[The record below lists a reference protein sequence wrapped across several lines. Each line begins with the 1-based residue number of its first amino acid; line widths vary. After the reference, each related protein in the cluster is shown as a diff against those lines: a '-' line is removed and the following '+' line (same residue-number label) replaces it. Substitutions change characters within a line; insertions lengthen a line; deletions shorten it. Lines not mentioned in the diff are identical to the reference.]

1 MSRLLDVVDRIRET
15 DAAIAETETAIAN
28 NPEYAGSLSLTL
40 GSYAR
45 VREELE
51 ATFEAVTASERID
64 VCRYRL
70 FDAVDISPSIRI
82 ISKVLH
88 DFQDLVTTVYD
99 ALDNKPNQRVAT
111 NAAARAATTFGLA
124 YTFSGSL
131 GMALTIPTEQLL
143 TGETTIDGAID
154 IIFEIMKSD
163 QPEDI
168 RHYAD
173 ELGSAPI
180 KLVYEWAKT
189 HADAGIGAEVQWM
202 RKGSV
207 RADVL
212 LQHLEMERLET
223 IIAQTSETS
232 VKSVPMR
239 ARLVGIDSKT
249 RTFHLEYEG
258 DDVKGKLGDTLPMET
273 AVEVPAVYDAV
284 VDVKTVTALVT
295 GRESSSYVLTAL
307 TPLSSTPLTAEA

>member
-1 MSRLLDVVDRIRET
+1 MSRLLDIVDRIRET
-15 DAAIAETETAIAN
+15 EAAIAETETAIAN
-28 NPEYAGSLSLTL
+28 NPEFAGSLSLTL

-51 ATFEAVTASERID
+51 TTFETITDSERVD

-70 FDAVDISPSIRI
+70 FDAVDISPSIRV

-131 GMALTIPTEQLL
+131 GMALTIPNEQLL
-143 TGETTIDGAID
+143 SGKTTIDGAIET
-154 IIFEIMKSD
+154 IFDIMKSD

-168 RHYAD
+168 RHYAN
-173 ELGSAPI
+173 ELGAAPI
-180 KLVYEWAKT
+180 KLVYQWAKT

-202 RKGSV
+202 RKGEV

-212 LQHLEMERLET
+212 LQHLEMERLES
-223 IIAQTSETS
+223 IIAQTSDTS
-232 VKSVPMR
+232 VDTIPMR

-258 DDVKGKLGDTLPMET
+258 DDVRGKLDDTLAVET
-273 AVEVPAVYDAV
+273 AVEVPAVYDAIV
-284 VDVKTVTALVT
+284 EVQTVTTLAT
-295 GRESSSYVLTAL
+295 GRETSSYILKELKSLSSS
-307 TPLSSTPLTAEA
+307 PLTA